1 MAAGC
6 NRNMFQ
12 TKKRTI
18 LTVIVA
24 ALAALIVAVAAF
36 LYFSGLGVLLWF
48 IINFEG
54 ETPQP
59 EFAQRLEDSGLVVH
73 TIGGSRPATLVLPT
87 GQDSQKPLPLLLALH
102 GFSGYASMMDDF
114 FEIPRRVNTKRF
126 ALILAD
132 GTPDD
137 DGNRFW
143 NATDL
148 CCGRTETKPD
158 DVAYLSA
165 LVEEAKAFTA
175 IDRTYSMGYSNGGF
189 MSYRLACESLPG
201 LAGIASVAGSSFDD
215 SARCDGATPVS
226 VLQVHGDEDEVIKID
241 SARCDGATPVSVLQV
256 HGDEDE
262 VIKID
267 GGANSDLGPG
277 SPRRV
282 RVGGPLGPAGGLRY
296 ASGVPASN
304 WCQPV
309 WKRHGHDR
317 HALPRRL
324 PGWRDHR
331 VLDCRRCQPHYH
343 SQGRLH
349 RPGPRLAVCPGRR
362 CLDR

>member
-241 SARCDGATPVSVLQV
+241 
-256 HGDEDE
+256 
-262 VIKID
+262 

-277 SPRRV
+277 SH
-282 RVGGPLGPAGGLRY
+282 PAASELVARWAQRAGCDMPAESLPPIGVSRFGSGTDTTVTRY
-296 ASGVPASN
+296 RDGCLDGVTIEFWTVAGASHTIIA
-304 WCQPV
+304 
-309 WKRHGHDR
+309 
-317 HALPRRL
+317 
-324 PGWRDHR
+324 RDDFIDR
-331 VLDCRRCQPHYH
+331 VLDWLFA
-343 SQGRLH
+343 QGD
-349 RPGPRLAVCPGRR
+349 GA
-362 CLDR
+362 